1 MKSKKFFSL
10 LTALVLAALIPG
22 CSEEDSNS
30 RQIKEAPEN
39 LSIGRMRVAIWPEYD
54 DRSVL
59 AIYDGKFED
68 ASDFPLKTS
77 FLIPKGAI
85 INDACSLSV
94 GGQHF
99 CQLYKT
105 VNKGEYDEVRL
116 LLPYPNFYLSFHT
129 LPIDVEKPERTLSY
143 QIKASHAIQNM
154 EVDIQQP
161 LRAEGFNITPTSSKS
176 FTDINAKQS
185 ERKGFNHFSY
195 LLEDVSKNQ
204 ESTFQIS
211 YVKTDPKPSVDIKFS
226 KMDGAKVFGSPYA
239 TQKNAKTIVYIM
251 FGTSALGL
259 AALITGIVIYRRKK
273 QREPLG

>member
-1 MKSKKFFSL
+1 MKSIKFFNL
-10 LTALVLAALIPG
+10 AAAVILAALLSG
-22 CSEEDSNS
+22 CGEDEQSS
-30 RQIKEAPEN
+30 RRIKEAPED

-54 DRSVL
+54 DRSIL
-59 AIYDGKFED
+59 AIYDGRFED

-77 FLIPKGAI
+77 FMVPKGAI

-105 VNKGEYDEVRL
+105 VNRGEYDEVRL

-129 LPIDVEKPERTLSY
+129 MPVDTENPERAINF
-143 QIKASHAIQNM
+143 QIKSSHIVQTM

-161 LRAEGFNITPTSSKS
+161 LRATEFAIAPAGKS
-176 FTDINAKQS
+176 LKAKQS

-204 ESTFQIS
+204 ENTFQIN
-211 YVKTDPKPSVDIKFS
+211 YTKTDPKPSVDIKFS
-226 KMDGAKVFGSPYA
+226 NMDGPKVFGSPYE
-239 TQKNAKTIVYIM
+239 TQKNAKTIVYII

-259 AALITGIVIYRRKK
+259 TILIAGLIFYRRKK
-273 QREPLG
+273 QKEAQG